1 MIMEDLRIV
10 FMGTPD
16 FAVATLDTLL
26 KNGSNIVGVVTAP
39 DKPAGR
45 GKKMQRSAVK
55 LYAMAHGIKVL
66 QPINLKSA
74 PFLEELENLNGNLQV
89 VVAFRMLPKTVWALP
104 KYGTFNLH
112 ASLLPDYRG
121 AAPINWA
128 IINGETKTGVT
139 TFFINDGIDTGEIIL
154 QETAAISKKDTAGTL
169 HDRLMNL
176 GANLVLKTVR
186 QIQNN
191 TVKTERQ
198 LEKTSLK
205 AAPKINKE
213 TCRINWGL
221 PLEQIYDHIRGLSPY
236 PTSWTTWKNGNDT
249 TLLKIYVTTIEHV
262 VHGLDIGTVVCD
274 KRSMKVAAKDGFVS
288 LVELQLPGKRRMQV
302 QEMLNG
308 IVVENGGHMS

>member
-1 MIMEDLRIV
+1 MIMEELRIV

-26 KNGSNIVGVVTAP
+26 KNRANIVGVVTAP

-45 GKKMQRSAVK
+45 GKKTQQSAVM
-55 LYAMAHGIKVL
+55 LYARAHGIKAL
-66 QPINLKSA
+66 QPTNLKGDS
-74 PFLEELENLNGNLQV
+74 FLEELGNLNANLQI

-112 ASLLPDYRG
+112 ASLLPNYRG

-139 TFFINDGIDTGEIIL
+139 TFFIDDKIDTGEMIL
-154 QETAAISKKDTAGTL
+154 QEATAISKEDSAGTL
-169 HDRLMNL
+169 HDRLMGL
-176 GANLVLKTVR
+176 GANLVLKTVH

-191 TVKTERQ
+191 TVKTEQ
-198 LEKTSLK
+198 QQGTTFLK
-205 AAPKINKE
+205 VAPKINKD

-221 PLEQIYDHIRGLSPY
+221 PMEQIYDLIRGLSPY
-236 PTSWTTWKNGNDT
+236 PTAWTIWRNGNET
-249 TLLKIYVTTIEHV
+249 TLLKIYSTAIEPV
-262 VHGLDIGTVVCD
+262 DHGLGIGTVVSD
-274 KRSMKVAAKDGFVS
+274 KKNIKVAAKDGFIS
-288 LVELQLPGKRRMQV
+288 LVELQLPGKRRMHV

-308 IVVENGGHMS
+308 IKVEKDSHMS